1 MRPSDIKKARY
12 IAGRILNKNKLS
24 QNQFAN
30 LLGLSDG
37 RRIREWEVGDKQPN
51 GSAQIIIEY
60 ILTKDKNDN
69 LHENDFLN
77 YIAKNIE

>member
-24 QNQFAN
+24 QNQFSN

-37 RRIREWEVGDKQPN
+37 RRIREWEAGDKEPN

-60 ILTKDKNDN
+60 ILTKEKNDN
-69 LHENDFLN
+69 LNESDFLN
-77 YIAKNIE
+77 YIAKKIE